1 MSFLQEINLK
11 LDVFEGPLDLLL
23 HLIQKLEIDIYDIPI
38 TAVTEQ
44 YMSYVHAMQTLELEV
59 AGEYLVMAATL
70 MAIKSQMLLPK
81 QELEIID
88 DENFF
93 EEEDP
98 REALVAQLLE
108 YRKFKYAATV
118 LHEKE
123 EERKLYYTKEPMDM
137 DDYKEE
143 DTTLPPNQ
151 INTIDLFLAFHA
163 MLEKKKN
170 RQPVETTVAS
180 DDVSIEEKITAIS
193 ERMRQVQKGKA
204 VSFDSFFD
212 SYSKQEIV
220 TTFMALLE
228 LMKTGVIYAEQENNY
243 SEILLFNTETQQEDT
258 TEVEETQ

>member
-44 YMSYVHAMQTLELEV
+44 YMSYIHAMQTLELEV

-98 REALVAQLLE
+98 REALVARYWSIGNLNMQ
-108 YRKFKYAATV
+108 R
-118 LHEKE
+118 
-123 EERKLYYTKEPMDM
+123 
-137 DDYKEE
+137 
-143 DTTLPPNQ
+143 
-151 INTIDLFLAFHA
+151 LFY
-163 MLEKKKN
+163 MKKKKN
-170 RQPVETTVAS
+170 VN
-180 DDVSIEEKITAIS
+180 SIIQKNQWIWMIIKRKIQHYRLIKS
-193 ERMRQVQKGKA
+193 IQ
-204 VSFDSFFD
+204 
-212 SYSKQEIV
+212 
-220 TTFMALLE
+220 L
-228 LMKTGVIYAEQENNY
+228 IY
-243 SEILLFNTETQQEDT
+243 F
-258 TEVEETQ
+258 

>member
-1 MSFLQEINLK
+1 
-11 LDVFEGPLDLLL
+11 
-23 HLIQKLEIDIYDIPI
+23 
-38 TAVTEQ
+38 
-44 YMSYVHAMQTLELEV
+44 
-59 AGEYLVMAATL
+59 
-70 MAIKSQMLLPK
+70 
-81 QELEIID
+81 
-88 DENFF
+88 
-93 EEEDP
+93 
-98 REALVAQLLE
+98 
-108 YRKFKYAATV
+108 
-118 LHEKE
+118 
-123 EERKLYYTKEPMDM
+123 YYTKEPMDM

>member
-44 YMSYVHAMQTLELEV
+44 YMSYIHAMQTLELEV

-88 DENFF
+88 DEDFF

-123 EERKLYYTKEPMDM
+123 EERNLYYTKEPMDM

>member
-44 YMSYVHAMQTLELEV
+44 YMSYIHAMQTLELEV

-123 EERKLYYTKEPMDM
+123 EERKLYYTKEPMDKAGA
-137 DDYKEE
+137 YGI
-143 DTTLPPNQ
+143 Q
-151 INTIDLFLAFHA
+151 GIGGVF
-163 MLEKKKN
+163 
-170 RQPVETTVAS
+170 VE
-180 DDVSIEEKITAIS
+180 SIEGCYYNVVGLPLNTLRSVLK
-193 ERMRQVQKGKA
+193 
-204 VSFDSFFD
+204 
-212 SYSKQEIV
+212 EIV
-220 TTFMALLE
+220 
-228 LMKTGVIYAEQENNY
+228 
-243 SEILLFNTETQQEDT
+243 
-258 TEVEETQ
+258 

>member
-1 MSFLQEINLK
+1 MMKI
-11 LDVFEGPLDLLL
+11 
-23 HLIQKLEIDIYDIPI
+23 
-38 TAVTEQ
+38 
-44 YMSYVHAMQTLELEV
+44 
-59 AGEYLVMAATL
+59 
-70 MAIKSQMLLPK
+70 
-81 QELEIID
+81 
-88 DENFF
+88 F

-163 MLEKKKN
+163 MLEKKN

-180 DDVSIEEKITAIS
+180 DDVSIEEKS
-193 ERMRQVQKGKA
+193 PLFQSVCVKYRKGRQCR
-204 VSFDSFFD
+204 
-212 SYSKQEIV
+212 
-220 TTFMALLE
+220 L
-228 LMKTGVIYAEQENNY
+228 
-243 SEILLFNTETQQEDT
+243 ILSSILIPNKKL
-258 TEVEETQ
+258 

>member
-44 YMSYVHAMQTLELEV
+44 YMSYIHAMQTLELEV
-59 AGEYLVMAATL
+59 AGEYLVMVATL

-88 DENFF
+88 DEDFF

-108 YRKFKYAATV
+108 YRKFKYALTV

-163 MLEKKKN
+163 MLEKKKIASLLKQLLPVTMFPSKKKSPLFQSVCVKYRKG
-170 RQPVETTVAS
+170 RQCRLILS
-180 DDVSIEEKITAIS
+180 SILIPNK
-193 ERMRQVQKGKA
+193 K
-204 VSFDSFFD
+204 
-212 SYSKQEIV
+212 
-220 TTFMALLE
+220 L
-228 LMKTGVIYAEQENNY
+228 
-243 SEILLFNTETQQEDT
+243 
-258 TEVEETQ
+258 